1 MQRTKTVVRTVT
13 LRDSDQIPLAPRAA
27 ERLNGQPYTLPED
40 AVEWVEA
47 LAALRRSAG
56 DSKIYPFREHL
67 ARACEKAAQ
76 ALRDQEPP
84 PSGTTGPGR

>member
-1 MQRTKTVVRTVT
+1 MREIVQRTKTVVRTIA
-13 LRDSDQIPLAPRAA
+13 LRDPDQIPLAPRAA

-47 LAALRRSAG
+47 LATLRRSAH
-56 DSKIYPFREHL
+56 DPKIYPFREHL

-84 PSGTTGPGR
+84 SPES